1 MVLDT
6 SKRMYISYNTTD
18 DAVLGG
24 SHGGIIAHDVH
35 GGIIVED
42 LKGSPPKTRGVSM
55 RISLKGSLITVS
67 SYGRN
72 VARTRPQPNGS

>member
-6 SKRMYISYNTTD
+6 SKWVHIPKGTTN
-18 DAVLGG
+18 DAILGG
-24 SHGGIIAHDVH
+24 SHGGIIAHDIH

-42 LKGSPPKTRGVSM
+42 LEGSPPKTRGVSM

-72 VARTRPQPNGS
+72 VGRTRPQPNGS